1 MAHENRPNYLLVWL
15 GLVVLAIVSVGASMI
30 LPMRAALALIFTVAA
45 IKALLVALNF
55 MHLRYER
62 RWLYALALVPLLIVA
77 VLLFA
82 LFPDFV
88 FRE

>member
-15 GLVVLAIVSVGASMI
+15 GLVVLVIVSIVASMT
-30 LPMRAALALIFTVAA
+30 LPKRAALFVIFTVAA
-45 IKALLVALNF
+45 LKALLVALNF

-62 RWLYALALVPLLIVA
+62 RWLYALALVPILIVA
-77 VLLFA
+77 VLFFA

-88 FRE
+88 FRG

>member
-15 GLVVLAIVSVGASMI
+15 GLVVLVIVSVGASMA
-30 LPMRAALALIFTVAA
+30 LPKRAALALIFTVAA

>member
-15 GLVVLAIVSVGASMI
+15 GLVILVIVSIVASMT
-30 LPMRAALALIFTVAA
+30 LPKRAALFVIFTVAV

-62 RWLYALALVPLLIVA
+62 RWLYALAIIPLIIVA

-88 FRE
+88 FRG

>member
-15 GLVVLAIVSVGASMI
+15 GLVILVIVSIGASMT
-30 LPMRAALALIFTVAA
+30 LPKRAALFVIFTAA
-45 IKALLVALNF
+45 VIKALLVAMNF

-62 RWLYALALVPLLIVA
+62 RWLYTLALVPLLIV
-77 VLLFA
+77 VILLFA

-88 FRE
+88 LHG

>member
-15 GLVVLAIVSVGASMI
+15 GLVILVIVSIGASVT
-30 LPMRAALALIFTVAA
+30 LPKRAALFVIFTVAV

-62 RWLYALALVPLLIVA
+62 LLLYALAVVPLLVVA

-88 FRE
+88 FHN

>member
-15 GLVVLAIVSVGASMI
+15 GLVFLVMVSLGASLT
-30 LPMRAALALIFTVAA
+30 LPKRAALFVIFTVAV

-62 RWLYALALVPLLIVA
+62 LLLYVLAAVPLLIV
-77 VLLFA
+77 VILLFA

-88 FRE
+88 LHG

>member
-15 GLVVLAIVSVGASMI
+15 GLVVLVIVSVGASMI
-30 LPMRAALALIFTVAA
+30 LPKGAALFLIFTVAVV
-45 IKALLVALNF
+45 KALLVALNF

-62 RWLYALALVPLLIVA
+62 RWLYALAVVPLLIVA
-77 VLLFA
+77 VLFFA

-88 FRE
+88 FRG

>member
-1 MAHENRPNYLLVWL
+1 MAHERHPNYFLIWL
-15 GLVVLAIVSVGASMI
+15 GLVFLVMVSLGASLT
-30 LPMRAALALIFTVAA
+30 LPKRAALVVIFTVAV

-62 RWLYALALVPLLIVA
+62 FLLYALAVVPLLIVA
-77 VLLFA
+77 VLFFA

-88 FRE
+88 FRG

>member
-15 GLVVLAIVSVGASMI
+15 GLVVLVIVSVGASMI
-30 LPMRAALALIFTVAA
+30 LPKRAALALIFTVAA

-88 FRE
+88 FRG

>member
-15 GLVVLAIVSVGASMI
+15 GLVVLVTASIGASMT
-30 LPMRAALALIFTVAA
+30 LPKGAALFVIFTVAV

-62 RWLYALALVPLLIVA
+62 LLLYALAVVPLLIVV

-82 LFPDFV
+82 LFHDFV
-88 FRE
+88 LRG